1 MLRSLSI
8 ESFALINKAE
18 FEFGSGFIGVTGETG
33 AGKSVFLGALK
44 FLAGGRG
51 DRSCIRPGQSQ
62 CKVEAL
68 LHFEGFQLERVN
80 QFLQDNALSPCVDG
94 DLILRRILGERQKIC
109 INGDLAPLQVLK
121 KLSSL
126 WVEFHDPL
134 EPQRLFQSDYQ
145 VDLLDTFAGLDTV
158 KAQYLEAFHAWRSLE
173 EQLAGLKQKSHLS
186 PEEMA
191 YLHHQLGELNR
202 LDLTESSIQ
211 QLEEDFDRLGRQE
224 SCLQSLNAIAR
235 DFDDEVVG
243 INDNLRKLRLH
254 VSDFARQ
261 WSRANVL
268 SERLDQVLVELQEV
282 ESLIEQ
288 EREAFEFDPE
298 EAECVQQQMQ
308 IFMDLKRRYGGS
320 LEAVCQKKRELQDTL
335 SQAEGGREALDQL
348 EKAAAREQ
356 CIKLALALHD
366 ERAKNVDRL
375 NQSVEVQLKS
385 LGFAQPKFVVQMHTS
400 DKLTPQGV
408 TQLSFTFASDVALS
422 PKALSEVASSGEL
435 SRLLLALKIVLR
447 DVVPTPV
454 LVFDE
459 IDANVGGEIGS
470 RVGHQLRLLGD
481 RSQVFCVTH
490 LPQVAAQVQEHF
502 VVRKEREG
510 ALPVI
515 HFHCLSTYDQRLSEI
530 ARMLG
535 NAQSSSAL
543 QHAKVLLDQS
553 LEH

>member
-191 YLHHQLGELNR
+191 YLHHQLG
-202 LDLTESSIQ
+202 S
-211 QLEEDFDRLGRQE
+211 
-224 SCLQSLNAIAR
+224 
-235 DFDDEVVG
+235 
-243 INDNLRKLRLH
+243 
-254 VSDFARQ
+254 
-261 WSRANVL
+261 
-268 SERLDQVLVELQEV
+268 
-282 ESLIEQ
+282 
-288 EREAFEFDPE
+288 
-298 EAECVQQQMQ
+298 
-308 IFMDLKRRYGGS
+308 
-320 LEAVCQKKRELQDTL
+320 
-335 SQAEGGREALDQL
+335 
-348 EKAAAREQ
+348 
-356 CIKLALALHD
+356 
-366 ERAKNVDRL
+366 
-375 NQSVEVQLKS
+375 
-385 LGFAQPKFVVQMHTS
+385 
-400 DKLTPQGV
+400 
-408 TQLSFTFASDVALS
+408 
-422 PKALSEVASSGEL
+422 
-435 SRLLLALKIVLR
+435 
-447 DVVPTPV
+447 
-454 LVFDE
+454 
-459 IDANVGGEIGS
+459 
-470 RVGHQLRLLGD
+470 
-481 RSQVFCVTH
+481 
-490 LPQVAAQVQEHF
+490 
-502 VVRKEREG
+502 
-510 ALPVI
+510 
-515 HFHCLSTYDQRLSEI
+515 
-530 ARMLG
+530 
-535 NAQSSSAL
+535 
-543 QHAKVLLDQS
+543 
-553 LEH
+553 